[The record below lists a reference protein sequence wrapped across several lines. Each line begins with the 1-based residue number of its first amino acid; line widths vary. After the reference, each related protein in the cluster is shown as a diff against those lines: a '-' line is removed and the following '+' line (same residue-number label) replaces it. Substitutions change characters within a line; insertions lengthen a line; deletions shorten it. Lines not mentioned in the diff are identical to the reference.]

1 MKKYKGWELVKMASE
16 GKIEDKKEFCIVFTD
31 ISIKYD
37 KEKGAF
43 LIGEGLLESE
53 LPMKYFSGD
62 TEFIEL
68 CKFHTFEEALKSKK
82 KLRISDRYKIIAGSD
97 CGKMYENGFFV
108 CIDEILYLI
117 SNHFPAGT
125 VREILTTKCW
135 LIEGE

>member
-16 GKIEDKKEFCIVFTD
+16 GKIEDRKEFYIVSTD

-37 KEKGAF
+37 KEKGVF
-43 LIGEGLLESE
+43 LIGEGFLESE
-53 LPMKYFSGD
+53 LPMKYFNGD

-68 CKFHTFEEALKSKK
+68 CKFHTFEEAFKSKK
-82 KLRISDRYKIIAGSD
+82 KLRISDKYKMTAVSD
-97 CGKMYENGFFV
+97 CSKTYESGFFV
-108 CIDEILYLI
+108 YLDEILYLI
-117 SNHFPAGT
+117 SNCFTEGI